1 MSANTMISLIAI
13 EVLSCF
19 LQSVDLL
26 SGKLDRERR
35 LESMK
40 QERKYQDRTLIRQ
53 RQVCVQCSM

>member
-1 MSANTMISLIAI
+1 MISLIAI